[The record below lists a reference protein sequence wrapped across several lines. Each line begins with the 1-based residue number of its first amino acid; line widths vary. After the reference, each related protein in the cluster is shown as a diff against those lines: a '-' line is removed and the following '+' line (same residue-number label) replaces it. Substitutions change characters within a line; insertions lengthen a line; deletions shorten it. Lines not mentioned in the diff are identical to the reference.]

1 MLREIQ
7 HSSLDGPRARGKN
20 TWAAENP
27 AVWKSET
34 GLPWCLPSFSAELTS
49 FLLIMPCKKIPIIN
63 RGCNAFRYI
72 SPSVQKIA
80 NSIFFSEGS
89 FRAKTTMSFLCWFSF
104 FAFILENYFRNT
116 GGVWGS
122 LRASLGTQGMG
133 VMWLWEGTGARRA
146 PAEGCRSCWENF
158 ASTNVWGHVPGYLTP
173 QGAAILCHTLGQTL
187 LPPLPWHQQPNQS
200 PVLPNQNRGGE
211 MPCLS
216 PPNLNIKIIP
226 LCCHPPGAWL
236 LISTSD
242 QLSGGFWRPTA
253 IFTLTLQGVRPSSF
267 GVDLQ

>member
-49 FLLIMPCKKIPIIN
+49 FLLIMPYKKIPIIN
-63 RGCNAFRYI
+63 RGCNAFRYG

-80 NSIFFSEGS
+80 NSIFISEGS
-89 FRAKTTMSFLCWFSF
+89 FGGKTTMSFLCWFSF
-104 FAFILENYFRNT
+104 FAFILGNYFGST

-122 LRASLGTQGMG
+122 VRVSLGTKALEWWGSG
-133 VMWLWEGTGARRA
+133 RA
-146 PAEGCRSCWENF
+146 QEPGGLQLKVAEAVGRI
-158 ASTNVWGHVPGYLTP
+158 LLP
-173 QGAAILCHTLGQTL
+173 QGFRDMFQILSPHKELQFSVTHWDKPFCPLCL
-187 LPPLPWHQQPNQS
+187 AYPP
-200 PVLPNQNRGGE
+200 PVLPSQNKEGE
-211 MPCLS
+211 MPPTWATKSSLCAVTHQWPGCSFQPLTSCLV
-216 PPNLNIKIIP
+216 P
-226 LCCHPPGAWL
+226 
-236 LISTSD
+236 
-242 QLSGGFWRPTA
+242 FWRPTA
-253 IFTLTLQGVRPSSF
+253 VFSLTLQGVRPSSS